1 MKHNADIAAVLAESL
16 ELQGSLVAL
25 QRQIIAGVGRVN
37 ALVEM
42 IKSLAPTCELRGK
55 EMVSE
60 LKASNMMLNDRESLN
75 FARLREDSS
84 HTSLMSP
91 DQSRPN
97 LNAMP
102 PVVGEFLKPVSRKQ
116 SIASVTSIESKRL
129 SDGIRW
135 NEADYANDEADC
147 KIPISES
154 DKETHQPFLPKP
166 ANQKPFTPRKWDENV
181 LTVSSNEASIN
192 SIEKEKDE
200 LSLLQIRKKFVFK
213 TARPNS
219 VDASTM
225 SSPLITSLEH
235 KDPKMLR
242 RGDFNKS
249 DFSGKVKHT
258 RKDILKQDVASSADF
273 GGSGSPIRFSSL
285 GEHRH
290 SSNDQMI
297 RKYLGRRNT
306 GHLSVD
312 FPVDSANT
320 QEMSTNSI
328 VQNRPS
334 IVVTTE
340 DLAESKE
347 YSPEDTRPKFLWRK
361 LRESLAQS
369 QAIVDLVR
377 HQELQREKSKSTK
390 SEIVRDRSKRST
402 MSSKVTEK
410 AAPETEKSEIAHAL
424 SFLEA
429 WVTFPAFN
437 EKGYYISRQSRKPD
451 FKEST
456 SLLRCG
462 LHPLSIFGTI
472 MSSCSIC
479 FLLTTIF
486 QELYNAAYLP
496 DIASCLNL
504 SLGIDRII
512 ERTGSIGTIISR
524 ILPVGGIFIV
534 FMHIQACGLYYVS
547 EMEGFLTWNQQ
558 FDHWAM
564 FPGGGGIESAQ
575 LVDRYTWMLSQA
587 VGNTFAMNFKP
598 ESVTEQITTIA
609 FIVFGAILV
618 AAIAYDSSGRLYRQK
633 IDELKE
639 YLNWKRIDDATKKK
653 VLWYYEYKYRG
664 KYFEEATLLAD
675 MNNSLRM
682 VEIYPHETEINKQKQ
697 ELATI
702 NCKRLID
709 QVPFLK
715 REMKD
720 GRDKIYLGK
729 IATSL
734 NVVYYISGDFVFHQ
748 GDIATEMYFIQTG
761 KVNILVHAK
770 WVATVNSGGFFG
782 EVALIAHIPRTATIQ
797 AATDCTLY
805 SLSSREFSHI
815 LNEFEDMKERIDSI
829 YQDRM
834 ERVRREREEKLRIAS
849 QTPILI
855 TVSTFGNRL
864 VGTKS
869 HCWPDGSELEQG
881 KIARCSRRTPS
892 EQGPIEKDKD
902 KTAALLSGRPKSA
915 LPVPASRLP
924 VARADETHAH
934 HSKMPSF
941 GFSSSESS
949 PVISRDATEIARLK
963 EALRS
968 SNSRYEQTL
977 ALLKK
982 QVDTEE
988 KDLNQCAKC
997 IQTSMETIVLRT
1009 ENERLQNE
1017 LKELE
1022 GFKQT
1027 KRDFD
1032 KLKMDLETAHNDLV
1046 RASNKLHGRE
1056 IEDQIKSDEIDELSA
1071 SLTAAKRRI
1080 ADLESNNYHSSQ
1092 NTLMKDQEISD
1103 LTSRLATTLSEL
1115 DALRDET
1122 ARFKHM
1128 ESEVDSLMQDRA
1140 DLTSR
1145 LCESEREAREL
1156 SVLNAE
1162 IKANAKKQ
1170 LLQAEDYVNSQNLKI
1185 SKLEE
1190 TINLQQTT
1198 NHSLDIEVS
1207 RLTALVDSVATVSQ
1221 RLQQSLA
1228 LTSNMEDQIK
1238 KLQDSLKQS
1247 EFSRLALERVKDTI
1261 EFEKKEARSEA
1272 WAAEQQRDKLQEKL
1286 FIAEQELMQVK
1297 DESFKFQQRLEST
1310 LEILDDAKKESEIT
1324 IEALRADLGKAESV
1338 AEDKTTKAEALSQ
1351 RMEMLEFEVES
1362 IRKQKA
1368 DLETSIDILAL
1379 AKTQLEASVLE
1390 LRSSIT
1396 ERDDKLVE
1404 LRETLSTNH
1413 QQLAD
1418 LTEEKSTLEIK
1429 IVELHSDVAKIR
1441 TELDGKQ
1448 QELENLKSEH
1458 FHEVGSLAE
1467 AHSKALEVA
1476 SAQRK
1481 ELETAAET
1489 AHALAESAAKH
1500 LDSKTA
1506 EFAKVIQ
1513 ANEKCIREL
1522 TEEVDKCKQ
1531 LADGRLANIN
1541 DLNSLISSQA
1551 NDIDI
1556 LQSSKLENDSRTT
1569 LLELETEDLKKEI
1582 SKLQTQIDTMEESEA
1597 AVKQKLKSAEEALND
1612 KDAEIAKL
1620 EHLLDET
1627 RQKIASA
1634 DESMAS
1640 TEETIRH
1647 LQRKYE
1653 ETCKVRLEIQ
1663 EQLEGTL
1670 SEKEQLASKL
1680 QNAQLLDEQNTK
1692 ELHAEIENL
1701 KLQLATERANSEV
1714 QAIKDE
1720 VIARSAQISQKDSTI
1735 VQLNS
1740 QLSCLREEV
1749 ENLKSAIESS
1759 EKKIDA
1765 LNEIVD
1771 AKSAE
1776 MDLMLQK
1783 LNSGADSMDSTSMR
1797 ITKLQ
1802 ADIEELEDTKLSLLE
1817 ILDAKDS
1824 QLANISKSLKEK
1836 DEKLQNTLQSVE
1848 ALKKNQQELSDAY
1861 RGKDLTVKEFEI
1873 SLLAIQETLDGRDEK
1888 ILLLQSE
1895 LEESQKN
1902 LKSMENIKQKK
1913 LLEMD
1918 EQCARAAEEI
1928 AALRDEIT
1936 KLETIAKLHE
1946 EAVTELTE
1954 CRNIVQ
1960 NRDSRISEL
1969 ESALTIEKDRF
1980 ESDVS
1985 QINKLVTERQELLET
2000 FKRRTAHLEDIEKE
2014 RLREIDVLKSELN
2027 QLKQVLLAQ
2036 ADSVA
2041 DAEASASANREENL
2055 SLKEEVTQML
2065 KKNEAAETEILRLLK
2080 SETEIK
2086 DRMKSIEKKV
2096 SDLVESVCEAGS
2108 SSEGDYWELLESFV
2122 KDASERAKILEEA
2135 VKRLEKEKGEISD
2148 QKETDSVIQDLRTE
2162 LAEKSQ
2168 LAEEYEKRAQENEE
2182 RNQILQDTSINLTR
2196 ENKKLLA
2203 VKQKLEKSNEKLQKQ
2218 LEAVQALAA
2227 ISASANTTVNAVVA
2241 EPRITPTRTKRSAP
2255 SSASPSKIPRTEG
2268 KLKHGQQEP
2277 EIAPQR
2283 SRRMT
2288 LAAKRNDQMEAK
2300 PDSENCTQQ

>member
-1 MKHNADIAAVLAESL
+1 MGYFIDSL
-16 ELQGSLVAL
+16 LNMATPPNS
-25 QRQIIAGVGRVN
+25 RQKGR
-37 ALVEM
+37 
-42 IKSLAPTCELRGK
+42 RY
-55 EMVSE
+55 
-60 LKASNMMLNDRESLN
+60 
-75 FARLREDSS
+75 
-84 HTSLMSP
+84 
-91 DQSRPN
+91 
-97 LNAMP
+97 
-102 PVVGEFLKPVSRKQ
+102 
-116 SIASVTSIESKRL
+116 RL
-129 SDGIRW
+129 S
-135 NEADYANDEADC
+135 
-147 KIPISES
+147 
-154 DKETHQPFLPKP
+154 
-166 ANQKPFTPRKWDENV
+166 
-181 LTVSSNEASIN
+181 
-192 SIEKEKDE
+192 
-200 LSLLQIRKKFVFK
+200 
-213 TARPNS
+213 
-219 VDASTM
+219 
-225 SSPLITSLEH
+225 
-235 KDPKMLR
+235 
-242 RGDFNKS
+242 
-249 DFSGKVKHT
+249 
-258 RKDILKQDVASSADF
+258 
-273 GGSGSPIRFSSL
+273 
-285 GEHRH
+285 
-290 SSNDQMI
+290 
-297 RKYLGRRNT
+297 
-306 GHLSVD
+306 
-312 FPVDSANT
+312 
-320 QEMSTNSI
+320 
-328 VQNRPS
+328 
-334 IVVTTE
+334 
-340 DLAESKE
+340 
-347 YSPEDTRPKFLWRK
+347 
-361 LRESLAQS
+361 
-369 QAIVDLVR
+369 
-377 HQELQREKSKSTK
+377 
-390 SEIVRDRSKRST
+390 
-402 MSSKVTEK
+402 
-410 AAPETEKSEIAHAL
+410 
-424 SFLEA
+424 
-429 WVTFPAFN
+429 
-437 EKGYYISRQSRKPD
+437 
-451 FKEST
+451 
-456 SLLRCG
+456 
-462 LHPLSIFGTI
+462 
-472 MSSCSIC
+472 
-479 FLLTTIF
+479 
-486 QELYNAAYLP
+486 
-496 DIASCLNL
+496 
-504 SLGIDRII
+504 
-512 ERTGSIGTIISR
+512 TIISR

-609 FIVFGAILV
+609 FIVFGAILYAIIV
-618 AAIAYDSSGRLYRQK
+618 GLLSSAAIAYDSSGRLYRQK

-834 ERVRREREEKLRIAS
+834 ERVRREREEKLRIANQS
-849 QTPILI
+849 QLPSFEPVECTAD
-855 TVSTFGNRL
+855 TDFDNNR
-864 VGTKS
+864 
-869 HCWPDGSELEQG
+869 SELEQG

-892 EQGPIEKDKD
+892 EQGPIEKYKD

-1324 IEALRADLGKAESV
+1324 IEALQADLGKAEYV

-1413 QQLAD
+1413 QQLTD

-1458 FHEVGSLAE
+1458 FHEIGSLAE

-1582 SKLQTQIDTMEESEA
+1582 SKLQAQIDTMEESEA

-1663 EQLEGTL
+1663 EKLEGTL

-1680 QNAQLLDEQNTK
+1680 QNAQLLDEENTK

-1701 KLQLATERANSEV
+1701 KLQLATERANVQIVSMSKSEIESQLAGANSQSETSANILLQLENARSSESKLKSRVLDLQNEIMSLQSAIGEEHGKKLSLQSEV

-1776 MDLMLQK
+1776 MDLMQQK

-2108 SSEGDYWELLESFV
+2108 NSEGDYWELLESFV

>member
-1 MKHNADIAAVLAESL
+1 
-16 ELQGSLVAL
+16 
-25 QRQIIAGVGRVN
+25 
-37 ALVEM
+37 
-42 IKSLAPTCELRGK
+42 
-55 EMVSE
+55 
-60 LKASNMMLNDRESLN
+60 
-75 FARLREDSS
+75 
-84 HTSLMSP
+84 
-91 DQSRPN
+91 
-97 LNAMP
+97 
-102 PVVGEFLKPVSRKQ
+102 
-116 SIASVTSIESKRL
+116 
-129 SDGIRW
+129 
-135 NEADYANDEADC
+135 
-147 KIPISES
+147 
-154 DKETHQPFLPKP
+154 
-166 ANQKPFTPRKWDENV
+166 
-181 LTVSSNEASIN
+181 
-192 SIEKEKDE
+192 
-200 LSLLQIRKKFVFK
+200 
-213 TARPNS
+213 
-219 VDASTM
+219 
-225 SSPLITSLEH
+225 
-235 KDPKMLR
+235 
-242 RGDFNKS
+242 
-249 DFSGKVKHT
+249 
-258 RKDILKQDVASSADF
+258 
-273 GGSGSPIRFSSL
+273 
-285 GEHRH
+285 
-290 SSNDQMI
+290 
-297 RKYLGRRNT
+297 
-306 GHLSVD
+306 
-312 FPVDSANT
+312 
-320 QEMSTNSI
+320 
-328 VQNRPS
+328 
-334 IVVTTE
+334 
-340 DLAESKE
+340 
-347 YSPEDTRPKFLWRK
+347 
-361 LRESLAQS
+361 
-369 QAIVDLVR
+369 
-377 HQELQREKSKSTK
+377 
-390 SEIVRDRSKRST
+390 
-402 MSSKVTEK
+402 
-410 AAPETEKSEIAHAL
+410 
-424 SFLEA
+424 
-429 WVTFPAFN
+429 
-437 EKGYYISRQSRKPD
+437 
-451 FKEST
+451 
-456 SLLRCG
+456 
-462 LHPLSIFGTI
+462 
-472 MSSCSIC
+472 
-479 FLLTTIF
+479 
-486 QELYNAAYLP
+486 
-496 DIASCLNL
+496 
-504 SLGIDRII
+504 
-512 ERTGSIGTIISR
+512 
-524 ILPVGGIFIV
+524 
-534 FMHIQACGLYYVS
+534 
-547 EMEGFLTWNQQ
+547 MEGFLTWNQQ

-609 FIVFGAILV
+609 FIVFGAILYAIIV
-618 AAIAYDSSGRLYRQK
+618 GLLSSAAIAYDSSGRLYRQK

-855 TVSTFGNRL
+855 TVN
-864 VGTKS
+864 
-869 HCWPDGSELEQG
+869 GSELEQG

-1458 FHEVGSLAE
+1458 FHEIGSLAE
-1467 AHSKALEVA
+1467 AHSKALEDA

-1513 ANEKCIREL
+1513 ASEKCIREL

-1556 LQSSKLENDSRTT
+1556 LRSSKLENDSRTA
-1569 LLELETEDLKKEI
+1569 LLGLETEDLKKEI
-1582 SKLQTQIDTMEESEA
+1582 SKLQAQIDTMEESEA
-1597 AVKQKLKSAEEALND
+1597 AVKEKLKSAEEALND

-1663 EQLEGTL
+1663 EKLEGTL

-1680 QNAQLLDEQNTK
+1680 QNAQLLDEENTK

-1701 KLQLATERANSEV
+1701 KLQLATERANVQMVSMSKSEIESQLAGANSQSETSANILLQLENARSSESKLKSRVLDLQNEIMSLQSVIGEEHGKKRSLQSEV
-1714 QAIKDE
+1714 QAMKDE

-1759 EKKIDA
+1759 EKKIDD

-1776 MDLMLQK
+1776 MDLMQQK

-1802 ADIEELEDTKLSLLE
+1802 ADIVELEDTKLSLLE

-1861 RGKDLTVKEFEI
+1861 RSKDLTVKEFEV
-1873 SLLAIQETLDGRDEK
+1873 SLLAIQETLDDRDEK
-1888 ILLLQSE
+1888 ISLLQTE

-1902 LKSMENIKQKK
+1902 LKSMENIKQKR
-1913 LLEMD
+1913 LLDMD

-1928 AALRDEIT
+1928 ATLRDEIT

-1946 EAVTELTE
+1946 EAVTE

-1960 NRDSRISEL
+1960 IRDSRISEL

-1980 ESDVS
+1980 ESDIS

-2000 FKRRTAHLEDIEKE
+2000 FKCRTAHLEDIEKE

-2108 SSEGDYWELLESFV
+2108 NSEGDYWELLESFV